1 MIKYSDGTKA
11 LVTGA
16 SKGIG
21 AACAVALAECGCD
34 VAVHYNSDKEGA
46 LETADAV
53 RALGREAY
61 VVRADIAVEEDVTA
75 MFSELSS
82 NFGRVGVSVLNSG
95 VTADGFIAAMSSA
108 KWSQVI
114 DTNLT
119 GTFLCARESIK
130 HMYRTGGAVVMVAS
144 TSGVAGRPGQP
155 NYSASK
161 GGIISLAKSMAGEVA
176 ARGIRV
182 NVVAPGFIQTKMTRA
197 VPKKALDQALGVI
210 PLGRIG
216 EPEDVA
222 AAAAFLASPQAA
234 YITGKVLTVDGG
246 MING

>member
-1 MIKYSDGTKA
+1 MIKYAEGTRA

-46 LETADAV
+46 LETAERV
-53 RALGREAY
+53 RAIGRDAY
-61 VVRADIAVEEDVTA
+61 VVRADIAVEEDITG
-75 MFSELSS
+75 MFSELAA
-82 NFGRVGVSVLNSG
+82 NFGRVGVAVLNSG
-95 VTADGFIAAMSSA
+95 VTADGFVAAMSAA

-119 GTFLCARESIK
+119 GTFLCARESVK
-130 HMYRTGGAVVMVAS
+130 HMYRTGGAIVMVAS
-144 TSGVAGRPGQP
+144 TSGVAGRAGQP

-161 GGIISLAKSMAGEVA
+161 GGIIALTKSMAGEVA
-176 ARGIRV
+176 DRGIRV
-182 NVVAPGFIQTKMTRA
+182 NAVAPGFIQTKMTRS
-197 VPKKALDQALGVI
+197 VPKMQLDEALGAI

-216 EPEDVA
+216 EPADIG
-222 AAAAFLASPQAA
+222 AAAAFLASPQAG